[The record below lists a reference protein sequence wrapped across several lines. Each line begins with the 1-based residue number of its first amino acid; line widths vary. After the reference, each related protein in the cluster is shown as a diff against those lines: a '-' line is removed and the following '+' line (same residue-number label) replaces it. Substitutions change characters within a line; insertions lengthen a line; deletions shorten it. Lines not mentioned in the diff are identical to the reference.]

1 MAEHG
6 SDSAIRM
13 DTDYVFDDE
22 HFTFTEIED
31 ITRVKH
37 NPKVFE
43 GRYISLTLRD
53 DGTLRP
59 NFKMLATL
67 ADPAAVAVKGDVL
80 KYLPRCTEQFTLI
93 FADPPYA
100 LPQLSLLPDLVLSSG
115 ALADG
120 GIFVLEHGKIN
131 DFSSHPC
138 FMEHRAYGSVNFTF
152 FSKAQ

>member
-6 SDSAIRM
+6 SDNAIRM

-31 ITRVKH
+31 IMRVKH

-67 ADPAAVAVKGDVL
+67 A
-80 KYLPRCTEQFTLI
+80 
-93 FADPPYA
+93 
-100 LPQLSLLPDLVLSSG
+100 S
-115 ALADG
+115 
-120 GIFVLEHGKIN
+120 
-131 DFSSHPC
+131 DFSLEKYTRGVYEKLHMALRMNMNVRP
-138 FMEHRAYGSVNFTF
+138 
-152 FSKAQ
+152 